1 MARLREGRARYFV
14 ENGLPAD
21 GGYAA
26 RWVVVRALGI
36 PIGVF
41 PNSASRRRA
50 VPLHDLHHVLT
61 GYDTSL
67 RGEAEIAAWELAS
80 GCRDYW
86 AAWGLNAVMFVL
98 GLVLY
103 PRHARAAWRRGRG
116 GRNLYS
122 EGWHDDLLE
131 ESEEAVRARLGVT
144 ESRRK
149 FLIC

>member
-1 MARLREGRARYFV
+1 MASLKEGRAGYFV
-14 ENGLPAD
+14 QNGLPAD
-21 GGYAA
+21 GGYTA
-26 RWVVVRALGI
+26 RWVVVRARGI

-50 VPLHDLHHVLT
+50 VRLHDLHHVLT

-86 AAWGLNAVMFVL
+86 AAWGLNAAMAAF

-103 PRHARAAWRRGRG
+103 PRHVRAGWQRGRG
-116 GRNLYS
+116 GRNLYR
-122 EGWHDDLLE
+122 EGWHEGLLE
-131 ESEEAVRARLGVT
+131 ESVEAVRARLGIT
-144 ESRRK
+144 EARRK
-149 FLIC
+149 PLSC